1 LLVRETWDDRV
12 YCGNKKGS
20 AMNGIRLVLAT
31 VSALAL
37 PGVALGGANPAPQQF
52 CQIRLV
58 EGGPLY
64 DGVGITVR
72 TPRGSTM
79 IVCRVSV
86 LPPPET
92 IVMTF
97 PDTNGDVVVIT
108 RSGAAIAVFR
118 SSPR

>member
-1 LLVRETWDDRV
+1 
-12 YCGNKKGS
+12 
-20 AMNGIRLVLAT
+20 MNGIRLVVAAMA
-31 VSALAL
+31 ALAL
-37 PGVALGGANPAPQQF
+37 PSVAVGGANPVPQQF
-52 CQIRLV
+52 CQIRFV

-64 DGVGITVR
+64 DGVGMTVR

-79 IVCRVSV
+79 IVCRVRV
-86 LPPPET
+86 IPPPET

-118 SSPR
+118 SPPR